1 MQAKTQESLPIASN
15 NSPYKPPKKT
25 DSIDVTNFISN
36 KGGPPVTYLVT
47 GGGNTNSSNSVFGIV
62 FYNQGA
68 RIGGV
73 ESKISNS
80 TLTGGCGAV
89 SDSPIH
95 NRHGNHI
102 VGNSISSSNVI
113 FPKIDKF

>member
-1 MQAKTQESLPIASN
+1 MQAKTQESLLIAIN
-15 NSPYKPPKKT
+15 NSPHQPAART

-47 GGGNTNSSNSVFGIV
+47 GGGNTSSSNSVFGIV
-62 FYNQGA
+62 FYNQGG
-68 RIGGV
+68 RSGGV
-73 ESKISNS
+73 ESKIS
-80 TLTGGCGAV
+80 TLTGGGGL

-95 NRHGNHI
+95 NKYSNHN

>member
-1 MQAKTQESLPIASN
+1 MQAKTQESLPIAIN
-15 NSPYKPPKKT
+15 KSPHQPPVRT

-47 GGGNTNSSNSVFGIV
+47 GGGNTNSSNSMFGIV
-62 FYNQGA
+62 FYNQGG
-68 RIGGV
+68 RSGGV
-73 ESKISNS
+73 DSKIS
-80 TLTGGCGAV
+80 TLTGGAGGL

-95 NRHGNHI
+95 NRYSNHN